1 MDLSIIVVSWN
12 TRELLRACLDSVLA
26 NPPACS
32 YDVWVVDNDSS
43 DGSAEMVQT
52 AYPQVHLI
60 VNAENVGF
68 AGANNQAI
76 RASNGRYL
84 LLLNPDTDV
93 QPDGLTSLVAFLEQ
107 HPEAGGAG
115 SLLLNP
121 DRSLQLSCHPLP
133 SLSREL
139 WRLLHGDR
147 LLAYAVY
154 PMDAWDVETP
164 RPVDIVQGASLML
177 RRDILDRVGLLDDSY
192 FMYSE
197 EVDLCYRIKKAGWQ
211 LYWVPQSKVIHYGGQ
226 STKQVAADMF
236 IELYRGKLAYFR
248 KNYGR
253 AAAQIY
259 KLILTVTAL
268 PRVTAAP
275 LLGHLSPAKRAEYEA
290 LGANYRRLLHE
301 LPGL

>member
-1 MDLSIIVVSWN
+1 
-12 TRELLRACLDSVLA
+12 
-26 NPPACS
+26 
-32 YDVWVVDNDSS
+32 
-43 DGSAEMVQT
+43 
-52 AYPQVHLI
+52 
-60 VNAENVGF
+60 
-68 AGANNQAI
+68 
-76 RASNGRYL
+76 
-84 LLLNPDTDV
+84 
-93 QPDGLTSLVAFLEQ
+93 
-107 HPEAGGAG
+107 
-115 SLLLNP
+115 
-121 DRSLQLSCHPLP
+121 
-133 SLSREL
+133 
-139 WRLLHGDR
+139 
-147 LLAYAVY
+147 
-154 PMDAWDVETP
+154 
-164 RPVDIVQGASLML
+164 
-177 RRDILDRVGLLDDSY
+177 LDRVGLLDDSY